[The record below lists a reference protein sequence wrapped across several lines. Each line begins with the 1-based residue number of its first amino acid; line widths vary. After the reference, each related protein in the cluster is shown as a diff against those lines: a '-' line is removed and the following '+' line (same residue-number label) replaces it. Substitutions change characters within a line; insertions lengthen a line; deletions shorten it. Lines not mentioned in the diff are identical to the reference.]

1 MVTFKVKDFN
11 HLSGVNSD
19 LSDSSF
25 FYNCLKR
32 TITINNI
39 KTNQHYNYQ
48 TIKDKLKR
56 LVEINNIIYADSSTN
71 LVLLGLNTNTYTFP
85 LAIRNDNKNVCVAF
99 NGNSSPFR
107 GRSLRKGK
115 NSLNAHNEMKINY
128 IFSKHVKEQL
138 YDNLVYTRNIKRLPC
153 ILVDYKTILHPT
165 ILSRFSYITDI

>member
-1 MVTFKVKDFN
+1 MPILNDNKKRFIRDTLIKSACNYKRLIETDYLIVTEDGQNHVVTFKVKDFN

-71 LVLLGLNTNTYTFP
+71 LVLLG
-85 LAIRNDNKNVCVAF
+85 
-99 NGNSSPFR
+99 
-107 GRSLRKGK
+107 
-115 NSLNAHNEMKINY
+115 
-128 IFSKHVKEQL
+128 
-138 YDNLVYTRNIKRLPC
+138 
-153 ILVDYKTILHPT
+153 
-165 ILSRFSYITDI
+165 